1 MTKLTL
7 AYTDISQNLTDM
19 FSFDIGQFL
28 DDEDKEPPATAKTS
42 ISDEL
47 KNRLTDIANW
57 LESSLEFLVDDCTP
71 IRVRVQE
78 IQDQLPEN
86 LMEILT
92 PAIFLE
98 QYRFK
103 LNKAKERLAER
114 REHEQ
119 LQSALSASK
128 AQVNADKTRLD
139 ELAVEPIILKNK
151 LEELRRLEAELE
163 SKLKATRQEIQ
174 EVEAGIA
181 ASPKAIE
188 DQTAKLKSS
197 AKYLATLSKSLKPI
211 PGSTA
216 DDAQAIEDIE

>member
-1 MTKLTL
+1 
-7 AYTDISQNLTDM
+7 M

-28 DDEDKEPPATAKTS
+28 DDEDKEPPTTAKAS
-42 ISDEL
+42 ISDDL
-47 KNRLTDIANW
+47 KNRLTDISNR
-57 LESSLEFLVDDCTP
+57 LESSLEYLVENCTP

-78 IQDQLPEN
+78 IQDELPEN

-103 LNKAKERLAER
+103 LHKAKERLAER
-114 REHEQ
+114 REREQ
-119 LQSALSASK
+119 LESALFASK
-128 AQVNADKTRLD
+128 AQVNADKTKLD
-139 ELAVEPIILKNK
+139 VLEVEPIVLKNR

-163 SKLKATRQEIQ
+163 SKLEATRHEIQ

-188 DQTAKLKSS
+188 DQTTKLKAS
-197 AKYLATLSKSLKPI
+197 ASTLQP
-211 PGSTA
+211 
-216 DDAQAIEDIE
+216 